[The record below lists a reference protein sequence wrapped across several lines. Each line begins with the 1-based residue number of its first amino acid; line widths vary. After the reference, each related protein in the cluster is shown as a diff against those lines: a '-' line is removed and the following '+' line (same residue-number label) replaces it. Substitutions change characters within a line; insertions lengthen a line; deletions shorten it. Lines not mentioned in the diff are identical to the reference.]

1 MFVMHNFVDYNCF
14 VPMIRKGCISAKEG
28 EEVLIPFNM
37 CDGVAYGV
45 GKGHEDWNYSGPH
58 GAGRIMSRNQ
68 ARKNL
73 DIKEYQKRLEE
84 NGVYSTTANEM
95 TIDEAPMAYK
105 NMEGILGM
113 IEPTVDVKYIMKPSM
128 NIKGC

>member
-1 MFVMHNFVDYNCF
+1 
-14 VPMIRKGCISAKEG
+14 
-28 EEVLIPFNM
+28 M

-45 GKGHEDWNYSGPH
+45 GKGNEDWNYSGPH

-113 IEPTVDVKYIMKPSM
+113 IEPTVDVRYIMKPRM